1 MVWQICGNFASG
13 KIELHH
19 IARKGYRYIS
29 IESLNIRENIIKV
42 TMKILTSKL
51 CRVAALTGFTAA
63 IVGLSSCSSKNDQAA
78 QMAAMQNQAPELAV
92 LTLERGTSDLSNAYA
107 ATIKGQVDVDV
118 RPLVS
123 GFITRVMCDEG
134 QYVKKGQTLFV
145 LDQVTFQ
152 AAVSQAQAAVNSAQT
167 NVNSMKLTA
176 DNKKFLFEKNII
188 SNYEYQLALDNLAA
202 AQSQLASAQAAL
214 TSAKKNLSY
223 TQVTAPVSGYIGTIP
238 NREGTLASPQ
248 MAQPL
253 TTISDNA
260 EVYAYFS
267 LTERDVLRLTEGGS
281 CSLADAIKKMPEV
294 ALQLSDG
301 TRYAVT
307 GRVSTVS
314 GVLDQ
319 STGSASVRALFKN
332 TNGMLRSG
340 STGNILIPQPSKDL
354 IIIPQRATYE
364 IQDMKY
370 VYVVGDSSK
379 AVARNIKVSPVDD
392 GQTYIVTEGLN
403 VGDEIVTEGVGTAV
417 KAGTVVKP
425 KAAAPAEEAPAAKDK
440 SSDQTR

>member
-1 MVWQICGNFASG
+1 
-13 KIELHH
+13 
-19 IARKGYRYIS
+19 
-29 IESLNIRENIIKV
+29 
-42 TMKILTSKL
+42 MKILTSKL

-267 LTERDVLRLTEGGS
+267 LTEKDILALTGQGR
-281 CSLADAIKKMPEV
+281 SLAQAIADMPPVE
-294 ALQLSDG
+294 LRLSDG
-301 TRYAVT
+301 SIYPLKGKVA
-307 GRVSTVS
+307 TVS
-314 GVLDQ
+314 GVIDRT
-319 STGSASVRALFKN
+319 TGAASVRARFANPNRCAPLGQHRPD
-332 TNGMLRSG
+332 TDPPHREGCADDTPARHLRGAGPSLRVCAQRLQQDRACGHHRVAPRRRPELCGHLG
-340 STGNILIPQPSKDL
+340 SERRRPRGCGGCRLESAPRHGDQARGLCREAGAAGRHGGSARRRRSPEGREITAGPAKIAKIA
-354 IIIPQRATYE
+354 ATAMIANSQF
-364 IQDMKY
+364 IQLPLK
-370 VYVVGDSSK
+370 K
-379 AVARNIKVSPVDD
+379 
-392 GQTYIVTEGLN
+392 Q
-403 VGDEIVTEGVGTAV
+403 
-417 KAGTVVKP
+417 
-425 KAAAPAEEAPAAKDK
+425 
-440 SSDQTR
+440 

>member
-1 MVWQICGNFASG
+1 M
-13 KIELHH
+13 
-19 IARKGYRYIS
+19 
-29 IESLNIRENIIKV
+29 
-42 TMKILTSKL
+42 
-51 CRVAALTGFTAA
+51 
-63 IVGLSSCSSKNDQAA
+63 
-78 QMAAMQNQAPELAV
+78 
-92 LTLERGTSDLSNAYA
+92 
-107 ATIKGQVDVDV
+107 
-118 RPLVS
+118 
-123 GFITRVMCDEG
+123 
-134 QYVKKGQTLFV
+134 
-145 LDQVTFQ
+145 
-152 AAVSQAQAAVNSAQT
+152 
-167 NVNSMKLTA
+167 
-176 DNKKFLFEKNII
+176 
-188 SNYEYQLALDNLAA
+188 
-202 AQSQLASAQAAL
+202 
-214 TSAKKNLSY
+214 
-223 TQVTAPVSGYIGTIP
+223 VTAPFSGVIGSIP
-238 NREGTLASPQ
+238 NREGTLASPS

-253 TTISDNA
+253 TTLSDIS

-301 TRYAVT
+301 TRYALT

-425 KAAAPAEEAPAAKDK
+425 KAADPAREAAATKSEPAGDA
-440 SSDQTR
+440 R